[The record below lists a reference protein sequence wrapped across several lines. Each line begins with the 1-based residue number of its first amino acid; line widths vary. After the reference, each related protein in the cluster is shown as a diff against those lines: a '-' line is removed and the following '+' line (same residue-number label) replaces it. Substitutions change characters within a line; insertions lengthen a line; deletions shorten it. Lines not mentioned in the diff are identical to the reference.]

1 MTFTWEKLMQ
11 LRSIARICITLSLL
25 AGTALGQPTRPT
37 DDALVL
43 LIRDQTQEQ
52 RTLIETLSADPKNSQ
67 LAIAVARDAIAIG
80 RNQGDPRFY
89 GQAQAALAPWW
100 TDKDAPLEIIILR
113 ATISQSLHDFTSA
126 LSDFDR
132 VITIAPDN
140 LQAHLSRAFIHMVTG
155 NYKTAAQDCTAIK
168 HPRARLVQE
177 ICQARVDALT
187 DKGRYAFQRLQKSI
201 EKFGN
206 SDRTTLNFA
215 RTVLAEIAI
224 SLGDIKSAETLFVNL
239 TSSDRPDVA
248 LLAAHADLLLAENR
262 AAEALVLLENRG
274 ESDALLLRRAIAAK
288 KTSHPQSL
296 EWAVIL
302 KDRFTAAATSNN
314 RAHLREEA
322 RFTLDVLDNP
332 ELALTLAIEN
342 WSTQKEPADMQLVLA
357 AAHAS
362 GNHQAAKP
370 VIDFI
375 ARTNLDDARLNPL
388 LKKLAAQ

>member
-1 MTFTWEKLMQ
+1 MQ

-43 LIRDQTQEQ
+43 LKPDQTQEQ
-52 RTLIETLSADPKNSQ
+52 RTLLETLSANPKDPQ
-67 LAIAVARDAIAIG
+67 LAITIARNAIAAG
-80 RNQGDPRFY
+80 RNQGNPRFY
-89 GQAQAALAPWW
+89 GEAQAALAPWW
-100 TDKDAPLEIIILR
+100 TDKNAPLEIIILR
-113 ATISQSLHDFTSA
+113 ATILQSFHDFKAA
-126 LSDFDR
+126 LSDFDH
-132 VITIAPDN
+132 VIAIDPDN

-155 NYKTAAQDCTAIK
+155 SYETAAKDCNAIT

-177 ICQARVDALT
+177 ICQARINALT
-187 DKGRYAFQRLQKSI
+187 GKGGDAFQRLQKST
-201 EKFGN
+201 EKLGN
-206 SDRTTLNFA
+206 SDTATLTFA
-215 RTVLAEIAI
+215 KTVLAEIAV
-224 SLGDIKSAETLFVNL
+224 SLGETDSAETLFANL
-239 TSSDRPDVA
+239 TNTNAPDVA

-262 AAEALVLLENRG
+262 AAEALALLENRG
-274 ESDALLLRRAIAAK
+274 ESDALLLRRTIAAK
-288 KTSHPQSL
+288 KTSHPQFL
-296 EWAVIL
+296 EWSSIL
-302 KDRFTAAATSNN
+302 KDRFSAAAASNN

-332 ELALTLAIEN
+332 EQALTLAIEN

-362 GNHQAAKP
+362 GKPQAARP

-388 LKKLAAQ
+388 IKSLAVQ